1 MYKLVG
7 FPPELV
13 YPPSSPLVCNCQC
26 LTQLVTRPCLLPSA
40 WLLDPRL
47 LEVKLKNLSWS
58 YTNMPPEYCCLFFVW
73 ALALQVCHVVCIFIS
88 TVLIL
93 FLPSC
98 PTHSLTGLLPALPC
112 PRLPV
117 CTRGFNLSLWRAR
130 QHHHLCLSLPGSQCF
145 CSTKSFLHSLK
156 TSGCQECAREEGGA
170 CEWSAETRG
179 AGLCARC

>member
-1 MYKLVG
+1 MYFCVCVFRRYYVVYKLVG
-7 FPPELV
+7 FPPEQV

-47 LEVKLKNLSWS
+47 LEVKLKNLSWP

-98 PTHSLTGLLPALPC
+98 PNPFSDRSAPCLALPPT
-112 PRLPV
+112 PRVHSRLQLV
-117 CTRGFNLSLWRAR
+117 SLASSSTSPSVPQSAR
-130 QHHHLCLSLPGSQCF
+130 
-145 CSTKSFLHSLK
+145 
-156 TSGCQECAREEGGA
+156 
-170 CEWSAETRG
+170 
-179 AGLCARC
+179 